1 MQLRTPTATWTG
13 SAAAA
18 SSYASS
24 ARARVVARGCADTRS
39 ELLGQRLGPYQL
51 LALLGEGGMA
61 RVFLAEHTMMGRLV
75 AIKQLAPALAN
86 IPEAHALFVREARI
100 AASIRHP
107 NLIDVYDF
115 GTDSLGR
122 PYYVMELAA
131 GETLARRLV
140 RGPLLMAQCF
150 DISIVLADAV
160 ATIHDAG
167 YVHRDI
173 KAENVM
179 LVRDGRRLV
188 PKLIDF
194 GIARRLTPD
203 PDEPEARSEGV
214 VGTLRTMAPEQ
225 ITLDRIDQRTDV
237 WALGVL
243 LYEMI
248 TARLPF
254 DEGTSSRD
262 EMLAIVTEPARPL
275 PEYIA
280 ADLRA
285 IVDACLDK
293 DPAGRPASADDLG
306 EQLRAAQDA
315 YLARRGFVERAA

>member
-1 MQLRTPTATWTG
+1 
-13 SAAAA
+13 
-18 SSYASS
+18 
-24 ARARVVARGCADTRS
+24 
-39 ELLGQRLGPYQL
+39 
-51 LALLGEGGMA
+51 
-61 RVFLAEHTMMGRLV
+61 VFLAEHTLMGRLV
-75 AIKQLAPALAN
+75 AIKQLAPALARF
-86 IPEAHALFVREARI
+86 PEAHALFLREARI

-115 GTDSLGR
+115 GSDALGR

-194 GIARRLTPD
+194 GIARRLAPD
-203 PDEPEARSEGV
+203 PDDPEARPEGV

-225 ITLDRIDQRTDV
+225 ITLDQIDQRTDV
-237 WALGVL
+237 WALGVM

-248 TARLPF
+248 TGRLPF
-254 DEGTSSRD
+254 DEGASSRD

-275 PEYIA
+275 PEHVA
-280 ADLRA
+280 DDLRA
-285 IVDACLDK
+285 IVASCLDK
-293 DPAGRPASADDLG
+293 DPAGRPASAAELA

-315 YLARRGFVERAA
+315 YVTRRGFVERAA